1 MKYNERG
8 ASFRHRASCY
18 KASPSALRSLA
29 NLFAEKRK
37 RISANT
43 HAFFP
48 KYANVFPQIFL
59 RICGNKFCPMQIAY
73 CFISPAPVCHACPTF
88 SPIA

>member
-8 ASFRHRASCY
+8 ASFWHCASRC
-18 KASPSALRSLA
+18 KASPSALCSLA

-48 KYANVFPQIFL
+48 KYADVFPQIFL
-59 RICGNKFCPMQIAY
+59 RICGNKFCPMQIAH

>member
-8 ASFRHRASCY
+8 ASFRHRASRY
-18 KASPSALRSLA
+18 KTSPSAFRSPA

-48 KYANVFPQIFL
+48 KYADVFPQIFL
-59 RICGNKFCPMQIAY
+59 RICGNKFCLMQIAY
-73 CFISPAPVCHACPTF
+73 CLISPAPVCHACPTF

>member
-8 ASFRHRASCY
+8 ASFRHRASRY

-37 RISANT
+37 RISAN
-43 HAFFP
+43 
-48 KYANVFPQIFL
+48 IFTYL
-59 RICGNKFCPMQIAY
+59 RK
-73 CFISPAPVCHACPTF
+73 
-88 SPIA
+88 